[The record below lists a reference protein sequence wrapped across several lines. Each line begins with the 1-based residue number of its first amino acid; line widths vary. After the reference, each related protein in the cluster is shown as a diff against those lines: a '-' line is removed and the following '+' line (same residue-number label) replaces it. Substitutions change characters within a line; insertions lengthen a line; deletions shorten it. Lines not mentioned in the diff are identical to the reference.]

1 MRGEQLPASFIRKI
15 IPTRQELIGVYKYIS
30 AVKNITLDNL
40 FMKIS
45 GDSMNYCKLHIC
57 VNIFRDKGLI
67 EFRPATMK
75 ISYVVPKQKVNLED
89 SETLVK
95 LNEMLG
101 KAGN

>member
-1 MRGEQLPASFIRKI
+1 M
-15 IPTRQELIGVYKYIS
+15 IS
-30 AVKNITLDNL
+30 
-40 FMKIS
+40 
-45 GDSMNYCKLHIC
+45 
-57 VNIFRDKGLI
+57 LI

>member
-1 MRGEQLPASFIRKI
+1 
-15 IPTRQELIGVYKYIS
+15 
-30 AVKNITLDNL
+30 
-40 FMKIS
+40 
-45 GDSMNYCKLHIC
+45 MNYCKLHIC
-57 VNIFRDKGLI
+57 VDIFHDKGLI